1 MVAETGKNTV
11 HRKGSMGITNIQ
23 AIPAEDLTRQYQQI
37 RWEIAAAID
46 SVLPSGKYTLGPVL
60 ERFESEF
67 ASYCGVRHCIGISNG
82 TEALHLAL
90 AAMGVGPGD
99 EVITQA
105 NTYVA
110 TSFAINYLGAK
121 PVFVD
126 IEPVHANLDVGK
138 VEEKITD
145 RTKAIIPVHI
155 YGHPVDM
162 EPLMALAGKYN
173 IKVLEDASHA
183 HGATYKNQRTGSL
196 GHAAAFSFYPSKVLG
211 AYGDA
216 GAVVTDDDDIN
227 HNLRI
232 LRYMGQEVKH
242 THLIIGFQQRLD
254 PVQAAVLSVKLR
266 YVERWI
272 AERRRVA
279 CLYTQLLAGLPIE
292 LPVEAEWARHV
303 YYMYTIHTPR
313 RDELEFFLAQ
323 RGIGTQRIYA
333 TPVPMQPCYQYLE
346 CTEAD
351 IPVSAHFASQLL
363 CLPIFPELS
372 DQEVEYVAAAV
383 REFFES

>member
-1 MVAETGKNTV
+1 MTNTV
-11 HRKGSMGITNIQ
+11 NQS
-23 AIPAEDLTRQYQQI
+23 IPAEDLTRQYQQI

-46 SVLPSGKYTLGPVL
+46 SVLPSGKYTLGPTL
-60 ERFESEF
+60 EKFEAEF
-67 ASYCGVRHCIGISNG
+67 AAYCGVKHCIGISNG

-110 TSFAINYLGAK
+110 TSFAVNYLGAT

-126 IEPVHANLDVGK
+126 IEPAYANLDINK
-138 VEEKITD
+138 IEEKINQ

-162 EPLMALAGKYN
+162 APLMKLAQRYN
-173 IKVLEDASHA
+173 LQVLEDASHA
-183 HGATYKNQRTGSL
+183 HGALYKDRRAGSL

-216 GAVVTDDDDIN
+216 GAIVTDSDDLN
-227 HNLRI
+227 YKLRV

-242 THLIIGFQQRLD
+242 THQVIGFQQRLD

-266 YVERWI
+266 HLERWI
-272 AERRRVA
+272 DERRRVA
-279 CLYTQLLAGLPIE
+279 GLYNQLLGDLPLA
-292 LPVEAEWARHV
+292 LPKEAEWARHV
-303 YYMYTIHTPR
+303 YYMYAVRTPQ
-313 RDELEFFLAQ
+313 RDDLESYLAAH
-323 RGIGTQRIYA
+323 GIGTQKIYA

-346 CTEAD
+346 YSEED
-351 IPVSAHFASQLL
+351 IPIAARYADELL
-363 CLPIFPELS
+363 CLPVFPELT
-372 DQEVEYVAAAV
+372 DEEVQYISTAI
-383 REFFES
+383 REFFGAG